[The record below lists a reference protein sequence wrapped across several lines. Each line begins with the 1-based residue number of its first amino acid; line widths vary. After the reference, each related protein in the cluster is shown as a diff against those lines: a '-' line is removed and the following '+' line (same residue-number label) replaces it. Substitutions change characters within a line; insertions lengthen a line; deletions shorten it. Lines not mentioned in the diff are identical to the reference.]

1 MTVSTIPR
9 ILATTALCLAAVAC
23 MSCAP
28 EHEYISAEVGG
39 AEIPAGW
46 DFSTSKHW
54 TNRQE
59 LRDGS
64 QLQNE
69 VFDLSGVPDFASYCG
84 KEVRFRAPLA
94 IQRVDS
100 VAGTY
105 YRLTHHKML
114 PNGAIDLYRVPVQKA
129 KLLAVRGLLEERLT
143 PGRKVFDLEG
153 VRVEALLEVQHPD
166 AQVNNGKPLYLTYV
180 LADHETPPH
189 RIRAPWG
196 PEPSPDSPHALELF
210 INFFKSTPSAGV
222 SSPNQPVGQQAE

>member
-1 MTVSTIPR
+1 MNPTLPR
-9 ILATTALCLAAVAC
+9 ILASTALCLAAGAC

-28 EHEYISAEVGG
+28 EHEYIRAEVGG

-46 DFSTSKHW
+46 DFSTRKHW
-54 TNRQE
+54 MNRQE

-69 VFDLSGVPDFASYCG
+69 VFDLSGVPEFASSCG
-84 KEVRFRAPLA
+84 NEVRFRVPLA

-100 VAGTY
+100 VADTY
-105 YRLTHHKML
+105 YRLTNYKML
-114 PNGAIDLYRVPVQKA
+114 PNGVVDLYRVPVQKG

-153 VRVEALLEVQHPD
+153 FRVEALLEVQHPD

-196 PEPSPDSPHALELF
+196 PDPSPDSPHALELF
-210 INFFKSTPSAGV
+210 INYFKSTSSDGGV
-222 SSPNQPVGQQAE
+222 SPNLPVGQQSE